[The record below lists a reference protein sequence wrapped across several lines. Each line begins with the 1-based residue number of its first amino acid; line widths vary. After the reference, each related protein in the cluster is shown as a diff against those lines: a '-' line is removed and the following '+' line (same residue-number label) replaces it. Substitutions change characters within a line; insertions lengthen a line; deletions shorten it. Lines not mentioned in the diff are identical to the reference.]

1 MRKAHSIF
9 LALLLFTT
17 QLFAQDDVMLFA
29 ENKGQWNSNV
39 KYCADLNM
47 GKVYLESNK
56 IDFLIHDF
64 DHFKHAHDVNDKK
77 DLVNCH
83 FFKIAFTGANA
94 TSIVVNPTSTMQ
106 YTVTGTLNNVCYESE
121 VVNVTVNQLPNVTFN
136 QNPTTVCMGVG
147 LVPLNGL
154 PTGGAYVGNGVTGSN
169 FNAGN
174 AGNGT
179 HQIVYTY
186 TDANNCVNSA
196 TATMIVD
203 PCAGLNE
210 NVIAQNISIYPVP
223 ATDHVVIKF
232 ASAHDELQV
241 SIYNA
246 IGQVVSQKAIAKG
259 IQNYKLE
266 TSEYARGVYFLKVK
280 TSEQTK
286 FVKFVLE

>member
-94 TSIVVNPTSTMQ
+94 NSIVPENKVAPYRNYFIGNDPKHWASNVGLFQKSTFKQ
-106 YTVTGTLNNVCYESE
+106 LYPGIDLAVTGDGSGMKYEFQVKAGADPS
-121 VVNVTVNQLPNVTFN
+121 LPFPN
-136 QNPTTVCMGVG
+136 
-147 LVPLNGL
+147 L
-154 PTGGAYVGNGVTGSN
+154 
-169 FNAGN
+169 
-174 AGNGT
+174 
-179 HQIVYTY
+179 
-186 TDANNCVNSA
+186 
-196 TATMIVD
+196 
-203 PCAGLNE
+203 
-210 NVIAQNISIYPVP
+210 
-223 ATDHVVIKF
+223 
-232 ASAHDELQV
+232 
-241 SIYNA
+241 
-246 IGQVVSQKAIAKG
+246 
-259 IQNYKLE
+259 
-266 TSEYARGVYFLKVK
+266 
-280 TSEQTK
+280 
-286 FVKFVLE
+286 